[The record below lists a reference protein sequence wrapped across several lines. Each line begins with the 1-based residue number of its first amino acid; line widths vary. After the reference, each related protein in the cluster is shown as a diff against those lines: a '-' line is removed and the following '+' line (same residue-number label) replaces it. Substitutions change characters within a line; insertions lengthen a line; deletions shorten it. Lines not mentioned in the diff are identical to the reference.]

1 MNINT
6 NLWNRIRY
14 TAMSPLYDVVGK
26 LFTPYR
32 KKSIEQLQIAPNE
45 KVLLIGAGTGLDLEF
60 IPRNASVT
68 ATDITPAMIAR
79 VTKRNELLRLNLT
92 ASVMDGQQLE
102 FSDKSFDKIVLHL
115 IVAVIPN
122 PVACLKEAE
131 RVLRDNG
138 RIVVYDKFIPAN
150 SQPGLL
156 RKAAN
161 LVANFLFSD
170 INRNLESII
179 TDTSLKVVKIIEG
192 GFKGQYSIYVLEKDI

>member
-1 MNINT
+1 
-6 NLWNRIRY
+6 
-14 TAMSPLYDVVGK
+14 
-26 LFTPYR
+26 
-32 KKSIEQLQIAPNE
+32 
-45 KVLLIGAGTGLDLEF
+45 
-60 IPRNASVT
+60 
-68 ATDITPAMIAR
+68 MIAR

-156 RKAAN
+156 RKITN
-161 LVANFLFSD
+161 LFANFLFSD